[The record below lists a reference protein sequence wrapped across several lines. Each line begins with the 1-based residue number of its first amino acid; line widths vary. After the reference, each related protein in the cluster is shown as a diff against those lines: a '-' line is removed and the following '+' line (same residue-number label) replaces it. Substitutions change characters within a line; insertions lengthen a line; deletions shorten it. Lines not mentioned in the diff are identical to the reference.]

1 MARKETPTRKMDKQ
15 VEERMKKS
23 GRIGLAESKKAAKK
37 PKRFK
42 FVRGK
47 SGRLRA
53 QLGSKRS
60 RAPMPS
66 GNTYRIRRGD
76 TLSGIA
82 KRLGTTVRKL
92 MALNPYNPKTG
103 KGIKDPNKIRA
114 GAMLNIRGTKP
125 SVRSKAAKSFAKAMK
140 KGEKL
145 GKEIKEGAGPGK
157 GSQLLAKAR
166 AKGMSPFSKRF
177 RDSLKSDVTVM
188 PEDEKGDKAT
198 VIDEKK
204 GTRIVSGPI
213 SRFVLRKKQ
222 NRN

>member
-82 KRLGTTVRKL
+82 KRLGTTVSKL
-92 MALNPYNPKTG
+92 MALNPQ
-103 KGIKDPNKIRA
+103 IKDKNKIRA

-125 SVRSKAAKSFAKAMK
+125 SVRSKAAQSFAKAMK
-140 KGEKL
+140 KGEEL
-145 GKEIKEGAGPGK
+145 GKEIKEDAGPGK
-157 GSQLLAKAR
+157 GSRLLARAR
-166 AKGMSPFSKRF
+166 AEGMSPFSQRF
-177 RDSLKSDVTVM
+177 RDFLKRDVTVM
-188 PEDEKGDKAT
+188 PEDERGDKAT
-198 VIDEKK
+198 VINEKK
-204 GTRIVSGPI
+204 GTRITG
-213 SRFVLRKKQ
+213 RRRRQ
-222 NRN
+222 RG